1 MKTALSVVTILTLV
15 LGLGLAGQARAHC
28 EIPCGIYGD
37 PLRFKQLAEDI
48 TTVEKSMKEIQAIS
62 AKKDK
67 TAQDY
72 NQLARWVDNKEVHAS
87 KIQDVV
93 SQYFLHQRIK
103 PAPKAKK
110 KAYQKYIS
118 QLTAAHALLIGAMHA
133 KQTVDLKVIEQLRA
147 DLATF
152 EQAYTGK

>member
-1 MKTALSVVTILTLV
+1 MKTAVGVLTV
-15 LGLGLAGQARAHC
+15 LAMGMGFAGQARAHC

-37 PLRFKQLAEDI
+37 PLRFKLLAEDI
-48 TTVEKSMKEIQAIS
+48 ATVEKSMKEILAIS

-72 NQLARWVDNKEVHAS
+72 NQLTRWVDNKETHAT

-103 PAPKAKK
+103 PVPKAQKE
-110 KAYQKYIS
+110 AYQKYIA

-133 KQTVDLKVIEQLRA
+133 KQQVDLKVVEALRR
-147 DLATF
+147 DLAAF
-152 EQAYTGK
+152 EAAYTGK